1 MQIAATPEQV
11 WSLVT
16 DVAQMGRW
24 SPECTGGRW
33 VKGATGPAPG
43 ARFVGSNRHGRIR
56 WSTHCRVV
64 AAERAQHFAFEV
76 AESSM
81 RWGYRLAAVGDGT
94 LLTEYRHQV
103 DHPPWYLGWFGRS
116 GIIGRGR
123 GAMMDDGME
132 RTVQAMKVVA
142 GQASPG
148 DTKDGSPPVGAL
160 LQYRRGDATLN

>member
-1 MQIAATPEQV
+1 MDDVSVQIAATPEQV

-33 VKGATGPAPG
+33 VKGATGPATA

-64 AAERAQHFAFEV
+64 AAEHAQHFAFEV

-103 DHPPWYLGWFGRS
+103 GHPPWYLGWFGRS
-116 GIIGRGR
+116 GLIGRQR
-123 GAMMDDGME
+123 DTMMDEGMAH
-132 RTVQAMKVVA
+132 TLQAMKTA
-142 GQASPG
+142 AEQANSSARQG
-148 DTKDGSPPVGAL
+148 
-160 LQYRRGDATLN
+160 R

>member
-1 MQIAATPEQV
+1 MDDVSVQIAATPEQV

-33 VKGATGPAPG
+33 VKGATGPAPA

-76 AESSM
+76 AESNM
-81 RWGYRLAAVGDGT
+81 RWGYRMTPNEQGT

-103 DHPPWYLGWFGRS
+103 GHPPWYLGWFGRS
-116 GIIGRGR
+116 GLIGRQR
-123 GAMMDDGME
+123 DTMMDEGMAH
-132 RTVQAMKVVA
+132 TLQAVKTA
-142 GQASPG
+142 AEQANSSARQG
-148 DTKDGSPPVGAL
+148 
-160 LQYRRGDATLN
+160 R